1 MNWNA
6 LKLKKKTEDHL
17 YTDHFSELQIL
28 AKTIRFYQHAQTG
41 VGQGTANSA
50 SNDPVI
56 LTSATSV
63 PSNDGLMLLLLLLVT
78 NDHEINGFV
87 WKYIVYP

>member
-1 MNWNA
+1 MHGLNFKS
-6 LKLKKKTEDHL
+6 LL
-17 YTDHFSELQIL
+17 S
-28 AKTIRFYQHAQTG
+28 IRFYQHAQTG

-63 PSNDGLMLLLLLLVT
+63 PS
-78 NDHEINGFV
+78 
-87 WKYIVYP
+87 